1 MLLLLCAEWRGIA
14 VVYCV
19 SNIVVGRQREGS
31 VTQCD
36 ALQPPDRDPDASV
49 TSRRV
54 IEFLLL
60 PLIHGRQQPGLAVPC
75 LIRGY
80 SLLFSLSDNIVK
92 ASNTRQRTVAKAP
105 SNAMETNIRFL
116 APAVILSVASGI
128 SLQRSPGR
136 SLRLQALLLLKC

>member
-1 MLLLLCAEWRGIA
+1 MLLCAEWRGIA

-60 PLIHGRQQPGLAVPC
+60 PLIHGRQQPGPC
-75 LIRGY
+75 LIRGCSLFY
-80 SLLFSLSDNIVK
+80 SLPDNIVK
-92 ASNTRQRTVAKAP
+92 ASNPRQRTVTKAP
-105 SNAMETNIRFL
+105 PNAMETNTRFP
-116 APAVILSVASGI
+116 APAVIPWRAVYHCNGPQDIVCSSKLCLTFES
-128 SLQRSPGR
+128 
-136 SLRLQALLLLKC
+136 